1 MSINHSNRLTG
12 FFTVDD
18 FFKEQLWNTSSKA
31 KSSVAKLLPVSNSL
45 EPLVSSHSSFHPPLC
60 WFRCSIKIP
69 IQIRSAPSLFSHVVP
84 FSQFLAF
91 HLLGNPHP
99 QHFCWKKMATDE
111 TRELW
116 FHTVCFKL
124 ISSFP
129 LWLSSPWMLSQCAW
143 NHPFN
148 SFFWLL
154 YSRSVGYP
162 SLSLH
167 SFAELLKL

>member
-1 MSINHSNRLTG
+1 M
-12 FFTVDD
+12 
-18 FFKEQLWNTSSKA
+18 TSSKSCFEIRVGTLSPQLLNYRQFQMSLNRWFHLIHLFTTPFA
-31 KSSVAKLLPVSNSL
+31 DSDAVLKFPFKLGQHPLSFLMFSL
-45 EPLVSSHSSFHPPLC
+45 
-60 WFRCSIKIP
+60 
-69 IQIRSAPSLFSHVVP
+69 
-84 FSQFLAF
+84 FLAF
-91 HLLGNPHP
+91 HLLGNPHL

-129 LWLSSPWMLSQCAW
+129 LWLSSPWMSAFLPQCSW
-143 NHPFN
+143 NHPIN

-154 YSRSVGYP
+154 YSRTVGYP